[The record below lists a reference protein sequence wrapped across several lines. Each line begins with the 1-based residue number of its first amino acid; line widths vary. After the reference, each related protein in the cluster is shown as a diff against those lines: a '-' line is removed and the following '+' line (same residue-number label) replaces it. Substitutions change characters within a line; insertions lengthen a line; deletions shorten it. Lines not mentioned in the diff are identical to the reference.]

1 MSIHSSLFR
10 TRQSRRFSTLLASV
24 LSMGLGF
31 AACSRTP
38 FDIGVFESPSSGGSG
53 GTAGAGGVGG
63 SGGAGGEAGTGGGGQ
78 GGGTQCMVSQQC
90 VDNDPCTTD
99 SCVSGSCV
107 NSPRDDDSDGF
118 PPFLCGGGDCND
130 ANPQVFPGNPENC
143 TDGTDNDCNGV
154 ADCSDPACKMVPNCG
169 CVPSPSGENCSNGTD
184 DDCDGVVDCFDANC
198 QGTPSCGCLPNEAAA
213 CDNGFDDDCDGQ
225 IDCNDLD
232 CVGTKICTCQT
243 AIEFCD
249 NKADDDCDLL
259 VDCADPDC
267 NGKFPCVCAPPG
279 KPEVCTGGQDEDC
292 DKLIDCAD
300 PSCLVSPACQ
310 NCSAE
315 ICNDGIDN
323 NCDNKIDCAD
333 SACFFAPN
341 CMPKPEI
348 CNNGIDDDNDGTAD
362 CQDVDCANNP
372 VCVLQQANC
381 LSPKLIPGSGTYT
394 GDTTGNVSE
403 TKGGCGGDAGEAV
416 FYFVLTDPSHVVL
429 DSVGTSFDSVL
440 YVRTGKCNAGKE
452 IACDD
457 DSGGIQWAA
466 KLDFTLLYPGTYY
479 VFLDGYTIDPDQG
492 ANEGPFALN
501 VLIEP
506 NPMEVCNDLKDNDG
520 DWYVDCAD
528 PDCLSFG
535 NCASCNAGQ
544 PGQPEFGTGACTDGL
559 DDDCDG
565 KIDCADEDCSASDY
579 YITECCNG
587 LDENGNMVPDDFNC
601 RCASDADCDAGQI
614 CYTHTSH
621 ACGIP
626 CTDYF
631 GDICPFV
638 ASGSYCNSATQ
649 QCEF

>member
-1 MSIHSSLFR
+1 
-10 TRQSRRFSTLLASV
+10 
-24 LSMGLGF
+24 MGLGF

-38 FDIGVFESPSSGGSG
+38 FDTAAFETPSAGPGGSG
-53 GTAGAGGVGG
+53 GGGAQ
-63 SGGAGGEAGTGGGGQ
+63 GGAGGEAGAGLGGAGGQ
-78 GGGTQCMVSQQC
+78 GGGVQCMVSQQC

-99 SCVSGSCV
+99 ACIAGSCV
-107 NSPRDDDSDGF
+107 NSPRDDDNDGF

-130 ANPQVFPGNPENC
+130 TNPQVFPGNPENC
-143 TDGTDNDCNGV
+143 TDGADNDCNGV
-154 ADCSDPACKMVPNCG
+154 ADCGDPACKQVPNCG
-169 CVPSPSGENCSNGTD
+169 CVPSPMGENCSNGTD

-198 QGTPSCGCLPNEAAA
+198 QGTPACGCLPNEASA

-232 CVGTKICTCQT
+232 CVSTKTCTCQT
-243 AIEFCD
+243 ATEFCD
-249 NKADDDCDLL
+249 NKGDDDCDLL

-267 NGKFPCVCAPPG
+267 TGKFPCACVPPG

-315 ICNDGIDN
+315 ICDDGIDN

-341 CMPKPEI
+341 CAPKPEI

-362 CQDVDCANNP
+362 CQDIDCANNP
-372 VCVLQQANC
+372 ICVIQQANC
-381 LSPKLIPGSGTYT
+381 LSPRLIPGTGTYT
-394 GDTTGNVSE
+394 GNTTGNVSE
-403 TKGGCGGDAGEAV
+403 TKGACGGDAGEAV

-429 DSVGTSFDSVL
+429 DSVGTGFDSVL
-440 YVRTGKCNAGKE
+440 YVRTGKCNSGKE

-466 KLDFTLLYPGTYY
+466 KVEFTLLYPGTYY
-479 VFLDGYTIDPDQG
+479 VFLDGYTIDPDLG
-492 ANEGPFALN
+492 ANEGPFTLN
-501 VLIEP
+501 AVIEP
-506 NPMEVCNDLKDNDG
+506 NPMEVCNDGKDNDG

-535 NCASCNAGQ
+535 NCATCNSGQ
-544 PGQPEFGTGACTDGL
+544 PGQPEFGTGTCTDGL

-579 YITECCNG
+579 YVTECCNG
-587 LDENGNMVPDDFNC
+587 VDENGNMVPDDFNC
-601 RCASDADCDAGQI
+601 RCASDADCDQGQI

-638 ASGSYCNSATQ
+638 ASGSYCNTATQ